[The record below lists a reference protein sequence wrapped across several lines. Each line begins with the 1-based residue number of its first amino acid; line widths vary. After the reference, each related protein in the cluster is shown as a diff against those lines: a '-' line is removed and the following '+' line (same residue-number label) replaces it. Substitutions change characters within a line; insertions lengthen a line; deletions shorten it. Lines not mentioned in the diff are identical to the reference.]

1 MKNPLDKYC
10 YTWSDDI
17 LKKNTQ
23 KTKPKEIKKPK
34 PQKKKKIR
42 KRKLKKITDVILKML
57 KKKKALP
64 KKAATKKLKTI
75 LKSIVP
81 VSKIRSY
88 SPEINKLLTR
98 INISP
103 HKDIWIL

>member
-1 MKNPLDKYC
+1 
-10 YTWSDDI
+10 
-17 LKKNTQ
+17 
-23 KTKPKEIKKPK
+23 
-34 PQKKKKIR
+34 
-42 KRKLKKITDVILKML
+42 ML
-57 KKKKALP
+57 KKRKALP

-103 HKDIWIL
+103 HKDIFGYCEEDEIFDKTTKKCYRWKDKKAEKILLDNLKVKNL